1 MRVLLTGGAGF
12 IGSHLAEAFVA
23 RGDDVLILDDLST
36 GSMENIRHLKPLPNF
51 HYWIDSVMNRVLLAE
66 LVDESDLVIHFA
78 AAVGVRL
85 IVESPVHTIE
95 TNVKGAELVL
105 QAAQKKKKTVLVAS
119 TSEVYGKGTE
129 IPFRED
135 GDLVMGATNKGRW
148 SYAASKALD
157 EFLALAY
164 YREKKLPVIVARFF
178 NTIGPR
184 QTGRYGMVV
193 PNFVRQAM
201 TGKPITVFGDGKQS
215 RCFCHVSDVVQ
226 ALLKLVAAPQAVGEV
241 FNIGSTEEI
250 TIESLSQLVKKRVK
264 SNSEICYIPY
274 HQAYEE
280 GFEDMQRRVPSVEKI
295 SKCIGWR
302 ASTPLEAT
310 IDSIAQYFE
319 EREKQLTSGFIS
331 GSAEVLA

>member
-1 MRVLLTGGAGF
+1 MRVLITGGAGF
-12 IGSHLAEAFVA
+12 IGSHLAEALLA

-95 TNVKGAELVL
+95 TNVKGTELVL

-119 TSEVYGKGTE
+119 TSEVYGKSTD

-135 GDLVMGATNKGRW
+135 GDLVMGATSKGRW

-157 EFLALAY
+157 EFLGLAY
-164 YREKKLPVIVARFF
+164 YREKKLPVIVTRFF

-201 TGKPITVFGDGKQS
+201 AGKPITIFGDGKQS
-215 RCFCHVSDVVQ
+215 RCFCHVGDVIKG
-226 ALLKLVAAPQAVGEV
+226 LLKLVANPKAVGEV

-250 TIESLSQLVKKRVK
+250 TIEGLAKLVKQRVK
-264 SNSEICYIPY
+264 SNSELRYIPY
-274 HQAYEE
+274 ELAYEE
-280 GFEDMQRRVPSVEKI
+280 GFEDMLRRVPSTEKI
-295 SKCIGWR
+295 SKLIGWR
-302 ASTPLEAT
+302 STTPLDVT
-310 IDSIAQYFE
+310 IDSISQYFE
-319 EREKQLTSGFIS
+319 ERDKQQTSGIVS
-331 GSAEVLA
+331 GSAEVVA